1 MQLTNKLINW
11 LSDGELDSL
20 RYKLEIY
27 EKKIQELMSLNDSIF
42 ENREKM
48 LHKRILDQTNTIN
61 KQSSEIGRL
70 RHFEQ
75 MVMRQRAQK
84 RAWKLKQKEGNKN
97 A

>member
-1 MQLTNKLINW
+1 MKLTNKLINW

-27 EKKIQELMSLNDSIF
+27 EKKILELLSLNDSIC

-70 RHFEQ
+70 RHFER
-75 MVMRQRAQK
+75 MVMRQRAHK
-84 RAWKLKQKEGNKN
+84 TAWRLKQKGAKN
-97 A
+97 D